1 MAEKKQAMK
10 KSPLKNITGKQGSK
24 DNKGRK
30 PNKTDVAMT
39 RVTYHLP
46 QAIVD
51 KVAGYAYWERLT
63 ASEILTDA
71 LLTFFKGKKVKAKPK
86 TQSIAEKL
94 ESEGGL

>member
-1 MAEKKQAMK
+1 MAKKAIK
-10 KSPLKNITGKQGSK
+10 KSPLKSITGKKSQTDHT
-24 DNKGRK
+24 DNKSR
-30 PNKTDVAMT
+30 KTDVVMT

-71 LLTFFKGKKVKAKPK
+71 LLTFFKGKKVKAKPETK
-86 TQSIAEKL
+86 SIAEKL
-94 ESEGGL
+94 GSQGGL